1 MKDRIVKEI
10 MQEEYRKL
18 ELSDEE
24 RDIIEKY
31 MDAMYENDIAYGHCA
46 YKIGFLDCL
55 VILKPVSYTHLTL
68 PTT

>member
-46 YKIGFLDCL
+46 
-55 VILKPVSYTHLTL
+55 
-68 PTT
+68 